1 MRQVFLKHIN
11 DDGGMRNVEMKTKG
25 PNVTPRAE
33 DVSTDVAEVELLMTS
48 GQTLLS
54 MIMFSEDFDQLLFQ
68 LFSPPQCILLRFCSF

>member
-1 MRQVFLKHIN
+1 VSNVLQVFLKHIN

-54 MIMFSEDFDQLLFQ
+54 
-68 LFSPPQCILLRFCSF
+68 

>member
-1 MRQVFLKHIN
+1 VRQVFLKHIN

-54 MIMFSEDFDQLLFQ
+54 MIMFSEEFQLLFQ
-68 LFSPPQCILLRFCSF
+68 LFSPPQCILLRFCSFK